1 MTPPVDPHPSLQQ
14 RLALM
19 KGWTTEIV
27 IPASQPVV
35 WEQVTNFATYSD
47 WNPFVIKAS
56 AQFEVG
62 KTIQF
67 LEDLKQFGQHWITA
81 EFLAITPPH
90 TFVWQGHFAAPFLFT
105 VRHTFVLEAIADQQT
120 RFRQIHQNSGLLVP
134 WLAWRGIYWVSHQ
147 GYLDFDQALKARC
160 ESQVSNNG

>member
-1 MTPPVDPHPSLQQ
+1 MTPPMTNHPSRQQ

-19 KGWTTEIV
+19 KGWTTEVV
-27 IPASQPVV
+27 IQAPPSVV
-35 WEQVTNFATYSD
+35 WEQVTDFAAYSD
-47 WNPFVIKAS
+47 WNPFVLAAT

-62 KTIQF
+62 QSIRF

-81 EFLAITPPH
+81 KFLAIDPPH
-90 TFVWQGHFAAPFLFT
+90 SFVWQGHFAAPFLFT
-105 VRHTFVLEAIADQQT
+105 VCHTFELAAIADGQT
-120 RFRQIHQNSGLLVP
+120 QFRQIHQNSGLLVP